1 MYVYIYLHN
10 MYNMFPWQI
19 AHRLQRFNP
28 TTPSSCSSPTSRQI
42 WAACHRRHNAICWRG
57 IATSEPCWGQHF
69 FEFPIVAAGGGK
81 SEGLRKA
88 FFFLQRTFFFV
99 SRFWKNVLMLSCLLI
114 SQNGVCQHVS
124 VILSQKLGALFLIYT
139 FMINDSVYLCIILC
153 FCMIS
158 NMIDRST
165 PLQCVSALLCRWYMQ
180 RHFDLACFSAPCRL
194 GRRWTA
200 NPMKHRHRMLAMLD
214 TWYIHNIYIHNIYIY
229 T

>member
-1 MYVYIYLHN
+1 MYNYTYMCVYVCIYIYLHN

-88 FFFLQRTFFFV
+88 FFFTTDLFF
-99 SRFWKNVLMLSCLLI
+99 LSPDFERM
-114 SQNGVCQHVS
+114 S
-124 VILSQKLGALFLIYT
+124 
-139 FMINDSVYLCIILC
+139 LC
-153 FCMIS
+153 FHVFWS
-158 NMIDRST
+158 VKAEFVNMS
-165 PLQCVSALLCRWYMQ
+165 LW
-180 RHFDLACFSAPCRL
+180 FSAKSWEL
-194 GRRWTA
+194 FFWF
-200 NPMKHRHRMLAMLD
+200 
-214 TWYIHNIYIHNIYIY
+214 IYSW
-229 T
+229 